1 MDTALSVLG
10 KLTSSQHEIEILAA
24 NDIALTALLI
34 QKAEAYAYHREF
46 VTKSPDLYQ
55 PETLKRIRAGAE
67 ISSAEYIDAR
77 RQLDRYRRSASKI
90 FDAVD
95 LVVTATMPVPPL
107 TISELLADPDHLR
120 AKEVLSSPNTRP
132 FNLLGLPA
140 VSIPCGFTGK
150 GLPIGMQIIGRRDDE
165 ATVLRLA
172 RAYEQA
178 TDWHNRRPNLG

>member
-1 MDTALSVLG
+1 M
-10 KLTSSQHEIEILAA
+10 
-24 NDIALTALLI
+24 ALTALLI
-34 QKAEAYAYHREF
+34 QKAEAYAYHREY
-46 VTKSPDLYQ
+46 VTKSSDLYQ

-67 ISSAEYIDAR
+67 ISVTDYINAR
-77 RQLDRYRRSASKI
+77 RKLDQYRRSASKI

-95 LVVTATMPVPPL
+95 LVVTASTPVPPL

-140 VSIPCGFTGK
+140 VSIPCGFTSN
-150 GLPIGMQIIGRRDDE
+150 GLPIGMQIVGRAGDE

-172 RAYEQA
+172 RGYEQA
-178 TDWHNRRPNLG
+178 TAWHNRRPNLG